1 MGVTVCLPL
10 FGEPGRELDQGS
22 PVTGRRLRELAAS
35 LNERLEKAAA
45 TLDMLAAAGWTAQVA
60 LFDAVLYHPQVAT
73 REDAE
78 RLLRAAG
85 ADPEGMIIVEDVED
99 EEEGDQSF

>member
-10 FGEPGRELDQGS
+10 FGEPGRELEQGS
-22 PVTGRRLRELAAS
+22 PATGRRLRDLAAS

-45 TLDMLAAAGWTAQVA
+45 ALDVLAAAGWSAQVA
-60 LFDAVLYHPQVAT
+60 LFDAVLHHPQIES

-78 RLLRAAG
+78 RRLREAG
-85 ADPEGMIIVEDVED
+85 VDPEALIIVEDLEKD
-99 EEEGDQSF
+99 EEGE